1 MKKLLILLLSTTML
15 FATTTNPIEI
25 FSKKINETFTY
36 SSTPIII
43 STYDLSTGEN
53 YTTIPKRE
61 NHPLWLE
68 VEILDN
74 VQHNSSQKY
83 NAPQKLDQ

>member
-1 MKKLLILLLSTTML
+1 MKKLLVLLLLANTL
-15 FATTTNPIEI
+15 FATTAQNDI
-25 FSKKINETFTY
+25 FLKKINETFTY